1 MATQGVFFS
10 VQTLQNLGHNTIK
23 YCIYRLSTTEKKS
36 EARAKR
42 VFRNATGARATGKNL
57 STNTPQTPN
66 LSPLIIKIGITFFP
80 HPPYPFC
87 FETILQKLFNKMV
100 DTDVST
106 LQICTYVFKIESDD
120 EDRDDSDE
128 IRNYIQS
135 LLGPDHEVISASK
148 MSFSTLRT
156 GDSSVLQH
164 VLKVKT
170 NAPTEVAEKVMGS
183 DWVREDHILFKGS
196 KPLNISDNNEN

>member
-1 MATQGVFFS
+1 
-10 VQTLQNLGHNTIK
+10 
-23 YCIYRLSTTEKKS
+23 
-36 EARAKR
+36 
-42 VFRNATGARATGKNL
+42 
-57 STNTPQTPN
+57 
-66 LSPLIIKIGITFFP
+66 
-80 HPPYPFC
+80 
-87 FETILQKLFNKMV
+87 MV
-100 DTDVST
+100 DTDVSM